1 MQQLLA
7 RMLHKSNAKA
17 AAKAVDKMIE
27 DVETCVLAEE
37 SMGQTDADDSQV

>member
-7 RMLHKSNAKA
+7 RMLHKSNPKA

-27 DVETCVLAEE
+27 DVETCELDITN
-37 SMGQTDADDSQV
+37 GTNNC